1 MDWPDTIVPDLGR
14 LDIRECRR
22 SFVQCPAPHDCSDSS
37 HMRLLIVSLVIVLLI
52 IIDQAWYRGAYL
64 VATGRMIR
72 QLFTSI
78 GL

>member
-1 MDWPDTIVPDLGR
+1 
-14 LDIRECRR
+14 
-22 SFVQCPAPHDCSDSS
+22 
-37 HMRLLIVSLVIVLLI
+37 MRLMIVSLVIVLLI
-52 IIDQAWYRGAYL
+52 IIDRAWYRGAYL